1 MGNMLTN
8 RMLRLKT
15 RPKGAVS
22 SDNFELSEE
31 QVPELRDGQILV
43 KVLYLSF
50 DPTQRGWL
58 NDVKSY
64 VPPVQIGEIMRAS
77 SVGQIIESKD
87 ENFSIGDIV
96 MGTFGWQ
103 EYAAVDS
110 SFGLLPIQKLPEG
123 IPHTSAL
130 SIYGITGLTA
140 FFGMIDIGQPKEGD
154 TVLVSGAAG
163 ATGSVAGQIARIHG
177 AKNVIGIAGGS
188 EKCNWVV
195 KEAGF
200 DSCIDYKND
209 DVASKLLEL
218 APKGIDVYFDNVG
231 GKILEIAISQIAQNA
246 RIVMCGG
253 ISSGYTIEALPP
265 GPSTLTNLIIQR
277 GRMEGFIVLDFAQRF
292 GEAMIQL
299 GTWVSEGKI
308 VYQEDI
314 AEGLENCPATLA
326 RLFEGKN
333 FGKQLLK
340 VADPE

>member
-1 MGNMLTN
+1 MGNILTN
-8 RMLRLKT
+8 RMLKLKT

-22 SDNFELSEE
+22 ADNFELLEE
-31 QVPELRDGQILV
+31 QVPELKDGQILV

-64 VPPVQIGEIMRAS
+64 VPPVKIGEIMRAS

-87 ENFSIGDIV
+87 NNFSIGDLV

-103 EYAAVDS
+103 EYAAIDS
-110 SFGLLPIQKLPEG
+110 SFGLLPIQKLPQG
-123 IPHTSAL
+123 IPPTSAL

-140 FFGMIDIGQPKEGD
+140 FFGMIDIGKPKEGD

-163 ATGSVAGQIARIHG
+163 ATGSVAGQIARIKG
-177 AKNVIGIAGGS
+177 AKNVIGIAGGP
-188 EKCNWVV
+188 EKCDWVV

-200 DSCIDYKND
+200 DACIDYKND
-209 DVASKLLEL
+209 DVASKLLKL
-218 APKGIDVYFDNVG
+218 APKGIDIYFDNVG
-231 GKILEIAISQIAQNA
+231 GKILEISLAQIAQNA

-253 ISSGYTIEALPP
+253 ISSGYTTEALPP

-277 GRMEGFIVLDFAQRF
+277 GKMEGFIVLDFAERF

-308 VYQEDI
+308 KYQEDI
-314 AEGLENCPATLA
+314 AIGLENCPATLA

-340 VADPE
+340 VADQD